1 MTKCSKSL
9 TKHIQDTTVTDETK
23 CSKSLTKHIRLLKDE
38 TNRLITLKRNN
49 FEITTTELNE
59 FLKHQ
64 RYVKEQLK
72 IEKFK
77 AFNDT
82 LTK

>member
-1 MTKCSKSL
+1 MTKCSRSL
-9 TKHIQDTTVTDETK
+9 TKHIQ
-23 CSKSLTKHIRLLKDE
+23 LLQDE

-49 FEITTTELNE
+49 FEITTTELNDYLIHKR
-59 FLKHQ
+59 F
-64 RYVKEQLK
+64 VKEQLK